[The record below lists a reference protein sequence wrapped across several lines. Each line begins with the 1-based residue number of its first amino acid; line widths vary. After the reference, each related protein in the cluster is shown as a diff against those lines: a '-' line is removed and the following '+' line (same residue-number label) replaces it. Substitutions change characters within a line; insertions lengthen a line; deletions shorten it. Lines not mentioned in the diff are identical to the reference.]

1 MAQSVSMRD
10 STAQQHQQEAIQPVL
25 LSTQDITQYLWGD
38 SSLSLLSYLEISWII
53 IGAESGK
60 TGLWGLRQR
69 LCISKSQ
76 YKERLSSIESQP
88 KKFVVGS
95 VITEIYLL
103 LLLFFSCF
111 C

>member
-25 LSTQDITQYLWGD
+25 LSPQDITQYLWGD

-60 TGLWGLRQR
+60 TGLLGLRQQ
-69 LCISKSQ
+69 LGISKSQ

-88 KKFVVGS
+88 KKF
-95 VITEIYLL
+95 LL
-103 LLLFFSCF
+103 GQ
-111 C
+111 